1 LPAARWVIHLP
12 EPLLLHGRGLIDGT
26 AHAEVLHLD
35 EPLNVWGG
43 LDPTT
48 GNIVHRLHP
57 QYGRCV
63 TGTVLVLPETRG
75 SGTNAQVVAQAMANG
90 VGPAAVVL
98 GRPDTVVVAGLVV
111 GRELYGHVCPTAVL
125 TLDALDALH
134 SGLHVRVEVNRGSA
148 TITG

>member
-1 LPAARWVIHLP
+1 VIHLP

-48 GNIVHRLHP
+48 GVIVHRLHP
-57 QYGRCV
+57 QYGRCI
-63 TGTVLVLPETRG
+63 TGTVLVLAETRG
-75 SGTNAQVVAQAMANG
+75 SGTNAQVVAEAMANG

-98 GRPDTVVVAGLVV
+98 GRPDTVLVAGLVI
-111 GRELYGHVCPTAVL
+111 GRELYGQVSPTALL
-125 TLDALDALH
+125 TLDGLDSLP
-134 SGLHVRVEVNRGSA
+134 SGVHVRVVVSNGLA
-148 TITG
+148 TITGGGA